1 MKPFLKWPGNKYS
14 VRDKILTQLPYGQRY
29 VEPFV
34 GAGGIYSQADYLSYW
49 INDLN
54 EDLMNVY
61 TFLEVY
67 GELFINACESQFHA
81 GVNNKDSYE
90 IKRKLFNKMSRK
102 NIQKSVYFVYLNR
115 HCYNGLCRYNSK
127 GGFNVPFGRYD
138 MPYFPR
144 EEMLQWRNKLLST
157 KMTVLDFEEVFSE
170 CGEGDVVYADP
181 PYYPSSS
188 TSSFVG
194 YQYGWKHDK
203 DHRRLLAC
211 AQAATKRGAHVVISN
226 SATEEIL
233 KLYGSSGGTVL
244 AYDAKQN
251 IAASGDKRGKRA
263 DLTLILR
270 KS

>member
-1 MKPFLKWPGNKYS
+1 VKPFLKWPGNKYN
-14 VRDKILTQLPYGQRY
+14 VRNQIMQHLPYGNRY

-67 GELFINACESQFHA
+67 GELFINACESQFHEGA
-81 GVNNKDSYE
+81 NKRSFYE
-90 IKRKLFNKMSRK
+90 TARNLFNRINSRH
-102 NIQKSVYFVYLNR
+102 IQKSVLFVYLNR

-127 GGFNVPFGRYD
+127 GGFNTPFGKYD
-138 MPYFPR
+138 KPYFPR
-144 EEMLQWRNKLLST
+144 TEMLEWRNKLLST
-157 KMTVLDFEEVFSE
+157 KITVLDFEEVLSE
-170 CGEGDVVYADP
+170 CGEGDVVYLDP

-188 TSSFVG
+188 TANFVG
-194 YQYGWKHDK
+194 YTYGWKHDK
-203 DHRRLLAC
+203 DHKRLLASS
-211 AQAATKRGAHVVISN
+211 QAASKRGAHVVISN
-226 SATEEIL
+226 SATDTIL
-233 KLYGSSGGTVL
+233 KMYGESGGTVVG
-244 AYDAKQN
+244 YDARQS
-251 IAASGDKRGKRA
+251 IAANGAKRGKRS